1 MVNSVDDTRGQ
12 CGDNGV
18 KFLLSEIGH
27 DQLGF
32 EALARLHAQT
42 KDCFLE
48 DIEIDMHAAKWFAAD
63 MCAAFGAILYELGRK
78 LNTVRL
84 VGVTGE
90 VAETLSKNG
99 FLSHYGRAKLP
110 DSWGAAVS
118 YRRFDTLKID
128 EMMSAYGAG
137 HSDFNDQIIAQS
149 VRKRGADAHHSTTP
163 ISKHHGI
170 APFSLRIARLLN

>member
-1 MVNSVDDTRGQ
+1 M
-12 CGDNGV
+12 
-18 KFLLSEIGH
+18 KYPLPEIRH
-27 DQLGF
+27 DHESF
-32 EALARLHAQT
+32 EALAGLHAQT

-48 DIEIDMHAAKWFAAD
+48 EIEIDLSETAYFEAD
-63 MCAAFGAILYELGRK
+63 MCAALGAILYELGRK

-137 HSDFNDQIIAQS
+137 HSDFNDQIIAHLCE
-149 VRKRGADAHHSTTP
+149 REGLTLITHDADFKHTGLP
-163 ISKHHGI
+163 ILT
-170 APFSLRIARLLN
+170 ANARLLGEDGVVY